1 MNRIPLSAA
10 LALALVTGLA
20 SNAGAQGAPGAD
32 VVTGQL
38 SQAGTSVQWGTARG
52 VVDEPID
59 DVMGVIQD
67 YGNYAQ
73 FLPHFAA
80 SRVLSQ
86 RGTAAMVY
94 VEVNVMR
101 NAATLWAQLRIRPR
115 PNRGDTRIL
124 EATMT
129 EGNVDLFHALW
140 EVTPVDATH
149 TMVEFRILVEPDLPL
164 PASVFTGEN
173 VKAARRTIR
182 ALRRRVA
189 AVG

>member
-1 MNRIPLSAA
+1 MNRSPLSAA
-10 LALALVTGLA
+10 LAIALLSGLA
-20 SNAGAQGAPGAD
+20 SNAGAQSAPGAD
-32 VVTGQL
+32 VVSGQL
-38 SQAGTSVQWGTARG
+38 SQAGTSVEWGTARG

-86 RGTAAMVY
+86 RGAAAMVY

-101 NAATLWAQLRIRPR
+101 NSATLWAQLRIRPR
-115 PNRGDTRIL
+115 ANRGDTRIV

-149 TMVEFRILVEPDLPL
+149 TMVEFRILVDPDLPL

>member
-1 MNRIPLSAA
+1 MHRSTLSVALT
-10 LALALVTGLA
+10 LALATGLA
-20 SNAGAQGAPGAD
+20 AHAGAQTAPGAD

-38 SQAGTSVQWGTARG
+38 SQPGTSVQWGTARG

-67 YGNYAQ
+67 YANYAQ

-80 SRVLSQ
+80 SRVLSA
-86 RGTAAMVY
+86 RGTSAMVY

-101 NAATLWAQLRIRPR
+101 NSATLWAQLRIRPR
-115 PNRGDTRIL
+115 PNRGDTRII

-140 EVTPVDATH
+140 EVPPIDATH
-149 TMVEFRILVEPDLPL
+149 TAVEFRILVEPDLPL

-189 AVG
+189 DVG